1 MNELQ
6 LFNFEGNKLRS
17 LLIDEVPYFV
27 AKDATRVLGYQD
39 YGDALKKHV
48 DEEDKISKIVNES
61 QILQNTENVND
72 SQRMVN
78 VDLINE
84 SGLYSLI
91 LSSKMPN
98 AKKFKH
104 WVTSEVLPAIR
115 KHGAYMTDEKA
126 FNVVHN
132 KNGLADLLQ
141 QAADQLKQKDIR
153 IEEVEAENKNLTIQ
167 LEESNKKAD
176 YLDVILGTPDA
187 LAISQIAADYGY
199 GAVSFNRLLH
209 KVGIQHRVN
218 GQWILYRAYM
228 GKNYVTTKPFVY
240 KDHKGNDRTSLS
252 TYWTQ
257 AGRKLI
263 YDVLKD
269 NDILPLIERDDIA

>member
-61 QILQNTENVND
+61 QILQNAENVND

-115 KHGAYMTDEKA
+115 KNGAYQLPQTPEEQLQLTMKVTNRLVGRVDKVEKDIKYIKDTAEVDEQERYQLLQERTARVMKACGGQDSNYYREKKAKKVYAEFGRDFKKA
-126 FNVVHN
+126 FQIPRYDCLKKKLFDEAIDFTKKWYPSFVLQREIQNVN
-132 KNGLADLLQ
+132 AQTRLDL
-141 QAADQLKQKDIR
+141 
-153 IEEVEAENKNLTIQ
+153 
-167 LEESNKKAD
+167 
-176 YLDVILGTPDA
+176 G
-187 LAISQIAADYGY
+187 
-199 GAVSFNRLLH
+199 
-209 KVGIQHRVN
+209 
-218 GQWILYRAYM
+218 
-228 GKNYVTTKPFVY
+228 
-240 KDHKGNDRTSLS
+240 
-252 TYWTQ
+252 
-257 AGRKLI
+257 
-263 YDVLKD
+263 
-269 NDILPLIERDDIA
+269 DD

>member
-1 MNELQ
+1 MDNLQ
-6 LFNFEGNKLRS
+6 LFSFEGNKLRS

-61 QILQNTENVND
+61 QILQNAENVND

-115 KHGAYMTDEKA
+115 KNGSYQIPQTPEEQLKLTMQVTNRLVGRVDKVEKDIKHIKDTAEVDEQERYELLQARKARVMKACGGEDSNYYQEKKAKKVFAEFGRDFKKA
-126 FNVVHN
+126 FQIPRYDCLKKKLFDEAIEFTKNWYPSFVLQREIQNVN
-132 KNGLADLLQ
+132 AQ
-141 QAADQLKQKDIR
+141 
-153 IEEVEAENKNLTIQ
+153 T
-167 LEESNKKAD
+167 
-176 YLDVILGTPDA
+176 
-187 LAISQIAADYGY
+187 
-199 GAVSFNRLLH
+199 RLP
-209 KVGIQHRVN
+209 I
-218 GQWILYRAYM
+218 
-228 GKNYVTTKPFVY
+228 
-240 KDHKGNDRTSLS
+240 D
-252 TYWTQ
+252 
-257 AGRKLI
+257 
-263 YDVLKD
+263 
-269 NDILPLIERDDIA
+269 

>member
-1 MNELQ
+1 MDNLQ

-27 AKDATRVLGYQD
+27 AKDATRVLGYRD
-39 YGDALKKHV
+39 YGDARKKHV

-61 QILQNTENVND
+61 QSLQNAENVND

-115 KHGAYMTDEKA
+115 KTGGYQVPKTPEEQLALTMKATVHLAKRMDKAEKDIDEIK
-126 FNVVHN
+126 N
-132 KNGLADLLQ
+132 KSEIDSTQRYKLEMARKKHVIEIVGGKSSNFYKQKKTRKVFSALFHDLADEFMVSRY
-141 QAADQLKQKDIR
+141 ADITKEQFDDAMKFIQDWYPPYPLKQEID
-153 IEEVEAENKNLTIQ
+153 T
-167 LEESNKKAD
+167 
-176 YLDVILGTPDA
+176 
-187 LAISQIAADYGY
+187 
-199 GAVSFNRLLH
+199 
-209 KVGIQHRVN
+209 VN
-218 GQWILYRAYM
+218 AQ
-228 GKNYVTTKPFVY
+228 
-240 KDHKGNDRTSLS
+240 TSL
-252 TYWTQ
+252 
-257 AGRKLI
+257 
-263 YDVLKD
+263 
-269 NDILPLIERDDIA
+269 DI

>member
-1 MNELQ
+1 MDNLQ
-6 LFNFEGNKLRS
+6 LFSFEGNKLRS

-115 KHGAYMTDEKA
+115 KNGSYQIPQTPEEQLKLTMQVTNRLVGRVDKVEKDIKHIKDTAEVDEQERYELLQARKARVMKACGGEDSNYYQEKKAKKVFAEFGRDFKKA
-126 FNVVHN
+126 FQIPRYDCLKKKLFDEAIEFTKNWYPSFVLQREIQNVN
-132 KNGLADLLQ
+132 AQ
-141 QAADQLKQKDIR
+141 
-153 IEEVEAENKNLTIQ
+153 T
-167 LEESNKKAD
+167 
-176 YLDVILGTPDA
+176 
-187 LAISQIAADYGY
+187 
-199 GAVSFNRLLH
+199 RLP
-209 KVGIQHRVN
+209 I
-218 GQWILYRAYM
+218 
-228 GKNYVTTKPFVY
+228 
-240 KDHKGNDRTSLS
+240 D
-252 TYWTQ
+252 
-257 AGRKLI
+257 
-263 YDVLKD
+263 
-269 NDILPLIERDDIA
+269 

>member
-61 QILQNTENVND
+61 QILQNAENVND

-115 KHGAYMTDEKA
+115 KTGGYQVPKTPEEQLALTMKATVHLAQRMDKAEKDIDEIK
-126 FNVVHN
+126 N
-132 KNGLADLLQ
+132 KSEIDSAQRYKLEMARKKHVIEIVGGKSSNFYKQKKTRKVFSALFHDLADEFMVSRY
-141 QAADQLKQKDIR
+141 ADITKEQFDDAMKFIQDWYPPYPLKQEID
-153 IEEVEAENKNLTIQ
+153 T
-167 LEESNKKAD
+167 
-176 YLDVILGTPDA
+176 
-187 LAISQIAADYGY
+187 
-199 GAVSFNRLLH
+199 
-209 KVGIQHRVN
+209 VN
-218 GQWILYRAYM
+218 AQ
-228 GKNYVTTKPFVY
+228 
-240 KDHKGNDRTSLS
+240 TSL
-252 TYWTQ
+252 
-257 AGRKLI
+257 
-263 YDVLKD
+263 
-269 NDILPLIERDDIA
+269 DI

>member
-1 MNELQ
+1 MDNLQ

-61 QILQNTENVND
+61 QILQNAENVND

-115 KHGAYMTDEKA
+115 KTGGYQVPKTPEEQLALTMKATVHLAQRIDKAEKDIDEIK
-126 FNVVHN
+126 N
-132 KNGLADLLQ
+132 KSEIDSAQRYKLEMARKKHVIEIVGGKSSNFYKQKKTRKVFLALFHDLADEFMVSRY
-141 QAADQLKQKDIR
+141 ADITKEQFDDAMKFIQDWYPPYPLKQEID
-153 IEEVEAENKNLTIQ
+153 T
-167 LEESNKKAD
+167 
-176 YLDVILGTPDA
+176 
-187 LAISQIAADYGY
+187 
-199 GAVSFNRLLH
+199 
-209 KVGIQHRVN
+209 VN
-218 GQWILYRAYM
+218 AQ
-228 GKNYVTTKPFVY
+228 
-240 KDHKGNDRTSLS
+240 TSL
-252 TYWTQ
+252 
-257 AGRKLI
+257 
-263 YDVLKD
+263 
-269 NDILPLIERDDIA
+269 DI

>member
-1 MNELQ
+1 MDNLQ

-61 QILQNTENVND
+61 QILQNAENVND

-115 KHGAYMTDEKA
+115 KKW
-126 FNVVHN
+126 
-132 KNGLADLLQ
+132 L
-141 QAADQLKQKDIR
+141 I
-153 IEEVEAENKNLTIQ
+153 
-167 LEESNKKAD
+167 SNSTNARRATE
-176 YLDVILGTPDA
+176 INDA
-187 LAISQIAADYGY
+187 SY
-199 GAVSFNRLLH
+199 
-209 KVGIQHRVN
+209 
-218 GQWILYRAYM
+218 
-228 GKNYVTTKPFVY
+228 
-240 KDHKGNDRTSLS
+240 
-252 TYWTQ
+252 
-257 AGRKLI
+257 
-263 YDVLKD
+263 
-269 NDILPLIERDDIA
+269 